1 MDVNLLPENIKAA
14 FDEQRAMFQEMLNSF
29 RETNAALKESLRQK
43 DILIA
48 ALQELIACLNKV
60 IFGSR
65 SEKTIYVDPGQKS
78 LFGLGEDN
86 TNALVAS
93 DEQAIEKNTVHVPAH
108 ERTPKRSLKEIYD
121 KLPHKE
127 EIIDLPESE
136 RFDTD
141 GRPLVRVGKVLS
153 RREVRSIPAQ
163 HWCVD
168 IYTVQYK
175 VVNPQSEVCRFVSPD
190 VPAPLIEHSFASAS
204 TVSLIIS
211 NKYFAGLPLYRQEQI
226 FKQQGFPLS
235 RNVMAN
241 WMITVSELYLERI
254 YLRLCKLI
262 VEQPVIHADETP
274 IQVLKEP
281 GRRAQQKSYMWVYAT
296 SKRAKI
302 QIRCF
307 SYENSRSGERANR
320 FLKDFNGILISDGYG
335 GYLKVDVIRAGC
347 WAHMRRKWTEAIPKG
362 VPSENS
368 TAAIGLK
375 YCTQL
380 FEFERSI
387 ENLSNEE
394 RAIERQKKHIDE
406 NKSDSENENKP
417 DSTKELPSAKEILQE
432 YWKWIGSL
440 GDTTGKLKTAV
451 KYALNQKQYLETF
464 LEHGDIEISNN
475 QVENAIRPFVVGRKG
490 WLFSDT
496 PQGARAS
503 AVIYSLIETAKANNI
518 KPAEWL
524 EHILL
529 VSSDRFAH
537 IPNYEVDDL
546 LPWSDEMQ
554 SRFRL

>member
-1 MDVNLLPENIKAA
+1 MDISLLSDELKTVIKDLVKAEFEKQLSA
-14 FDEQRAMFQEMLNSF
+14 
-29 RETNAALKESLRQK
+29 K
-43 DILIA
+43 DSLIA
-48 ALQELIACLNKV
+48 QQQEEIAYLNQQIDWFRKKY
-60 IFGSR
+60 FGSK
-65 SEKTIYVDPGQKS
+65 SEKTIYIDPNQKKLFSSKAEDNNLLDESPGQAT
-78 LFGLGEDN
+78 E
-86 TNALVAS
+86 
-93 DEQAIEKNTVHVPAH
+93 EKTTHVPAH
-108 ERTPKRSLKEIYD
+108 DRKARRSRKEIYD
-121 KLPHKE
+121 KLPHEE
-127 EIIDLPESE
+127 EIIDLPESD
-136 RFDTD
+136 RFDAN
-141 GRPLVRVGKVLS
+141 GQPLVRVGKVLL
-153 RREVRSIPAQ
+153 RTEVRSVPAK

-168 IYTVQYK
+168 YYTIQYK
-175 VVNPQSEVCRFVSPD
+175 TIDPQSGTCQFVTPD

-204 TVSLIIS
+204 TVSLIIC

-226 FKQQGFPLS
+226 FKQQRFPLS
-235 RNVMAN
+235 RTVMAN
-241 WMITVSELYLERI
+241 WVITVSELYLEKI

-262 VEQPVIHADETP
+262 VQQPVIHADETP
-274 IQVLKEP
+274 IQVLHEP

-335 GYLKVDVIRAGC
+335 GYLKVEVIRAGC
-347 WAHMRRKWTEAIPKG
+347 WAHMRRKWVEAMPKG
-362 VPSENS
+362 VPSESS

-380 FEFERSI
+380 FEFERRI
-387 ENLSNEE
+387 ENLSDEE
-394 RAIERQKKHIDE
+394 RAIERQKIHVKGD
-406 NKSDSENENKP
+406 NKP
-417 DSTKELPSAKEILQE
+417 DEEQEPPSAKEILQE
-432 YWKWIGSL
+432 YWKWIDSL
-440 GDTTGKLKTAV
+440 GATTGKLKTAV
-451 KYALNQKQYLETF
+451 TYALNQKQYLETF
-464 LEHGDIEISNN
+464 LDHGDIEISNN

-524 EHILL
+524 EHVLL

-537 IPNYEVDDL
+537 VPNYDVDDL

-554 SRFRL
+554 TKFKLK

>member
-1 MDVNLLPENIKAA
+1 MDISLLSDELKTVIKDLVKAEFEKQLSA
-14 FDEQRAMFQEMLNSF
+14 
-29 RETNAALKESLRQK
+29 K
-43 DILIA
+43 DSLIA
-48 ALQELIACLNKV
+48 QQQEEIAYLNQQIDWFRKKY
-60 IFGSR
+60 FGSK
-65 SEKTIYVDPGQKS
+65 SEKTIYIDPNQKKLFSSKAEDNNLLDESPGQAT
-78 LFGLGEDN
+78 E
-86 TNALVAS
+86 
-93 DEQAIEKNTVHVPAH
+93 EKTTHVPAH
-108 ERTPKRSLKEIYD
+108 DRKARRSRKEIYD
-121 KLPHKE
+121 KLPHEE
-127 EIIDLPESE
+127 EIIDLPESD
-136 RFDTD
+136 RFDAN
-141 GRPLVRVGKVLS
+141 GQPLVRVGKVLL
-153 RREVRSIPAQ
+153 RTEVRSVPAK

-168 IYTVQYK
+168 YYTIQYK
-175 VVNPQSEVCRFVSPD
+175 TIDPQSGTCQFVTPD

-204 TVSLIIS
+204 TVSLIIC

-226 FKQQGFPLS
+226 FKQQRFPLS
-235 RNVMAN
+235 RTVMAN
-241 WMITVSELYLERI
+241 WVITVSELYLEKI

-262 VEQPVIHADETP
+262 VQQPVIHADETP
-274 IQVLKEP
+274 IQVLHEP

-335 GYLKVDVIRAGC
+335 GYLKVEVIRAGC
-347 WAHMRRKWTEAIPKG
+347 WAHMRRKWVEAMPKG
-362 VPSENS
+362 VPSESS

-380 FEFERSI
+380 FEFESRI
-387 ENLSNEE
+387 ENLSDGE
-394 RAIERQKKHIDE
+394 RAIERQKIHVKGD
-406 NKSDSENENKP
+406 NKP
-417 DSTKELPSAKEILQE
+417 DEEQEPPSAKEILQE
-432 YWKWIGSL
+432 YWKWIDSL
-440 GDTTGKLKTAV
+440 GATTGKLKTAV
-451 KYALNQKQYLETF
+451 TYALNQKQYLETF
-464 LEHGDIEISNN
+464 LDHGDIEISNN

-524 EHILL
+524 EHVLL

-537 IPNYEVDDL
+537 VPNYDVDDL

-554 SRFRL
+554 TKFKLK

>member
-1 MDVNLLPENIKAA
+1 MNSNVAPDEIKSELEEQTEMHRALLKSL
-14 FDEQRAMFQEMLNSF
+14 QETITLLRDS
-29 RETNAALKESLRQK
+29 LKQK
-43 DILIA
+43 DDTIKCLQQQIA
-48 ALQELIACLNKV
+48 NLNKV

-65 SEKTIYVDPGQKS
+65 SEKTIYVDPAQKS
-78 LFGLGEDN
+78 LFPEDTAEN
-86 TNALVAS
+86 QQVPVTSKL
-93 DEQAIEKNTVHVPAH
+93 QTVEVTAH
-108 ERTPKRSLKEIYD
+108 ERKPKRSRKEIYD
-121 KLPHKE
+121 TLPHKE

-136 RFDTD
+136 RFDAN
-141 GRPLVRVGKVLS
+141 GRPLVRVGKVFS
-153 RREVRSIPAQ
+153 RTEVRSKPAE

-168 IYTVQYK
+168 YYTIQYK
-175 VVNPQSEVCRFVSPD
+175 AIDFQSGTCQFVSPD
-190 VPAPLIEHSFASAS
+190 VPTPLIEHSFASAS
-204 TVSLIIS
+204 TVSLIIC

-226 FKQQGFPLS
+226 FKQQSFPLS
-235 RNVMAN
+235 RTVMAN
-241 WMITVSELYLERI
+241 WVITVSELYLERI

-262 VEQPVIHADETP
+262 VQQTVIHADETP

-296 SKRAKI
+296 PKRAKI

-307 SYENSRSGERANR
+307 SYEDSRSGERANR
-320 FLKDFNGILISDGYG
+320 FLKDFNGILISDGYA
-335 GYLKVDVIRAGC
+335 GYLKVGVIRAGC
-347 WAHMRRKWTEAIPKG
+347 WAHMRRKWVEAMPKG
-362 VPSENS
+362 VPSESS
-368 TAAIGLK
+368 TAAIGVK

-380 FEFERSI
+380 FEFERRI
-387 ENLSNEE
+387 EELSDDE
-394 RAIERQKKHIDE
+394 RAFERQKIHT
-406 NKSDSENENKP
+406 NNENKP
-417 DSTKELPSAKEILQE
+417 DSEKELSSAKEILQE

-440 GDTTGKLKTAV
+440 GTTTGKLNIAV

-464 LEHGDIEISNN
+464 LQHGNIEISNN

-537 IPNYEVDDL
+537 VPNYTVDDL
-546 LPWSDEMQ
+546 LPWADEMQ
-554 SRFRL
+554 AKFRLD

>member
-1 MDVNLLPENIKAA
+1 MDISLLSDELKTVIKDLVKAEFEKQLSA
-14 FDEQRAMFQEMLNSF
+14 
-29 RETNAALKESLRQK
+29 K
-43 DILIA
+43 DSLIA
-48 ALQELIACLNKV
+48 QQQEEIAYLNQQIDWFRKKY
-60 IFGSR
+60 FGSK
-65 SEKTIYVDPGQKS
+65 SEKTIYIDPNQKKLFSSKAEDNNLLDESPGQAT
-78 LFGLGEDN
+78 E
-86 TNALVAS
+86 
-93 DEQAIEKNTVHVPAH
+93 EKTTHVPAH
-108 ERTPKRSLKEIYD
+108 DRKARRSRKEIYD
-121 KLPHKE
+121 KLPHEE
-127 EIIDLPESE
+127 EIIDLPESD
-136 RFDTD
+136 RFDAN
-141 GRPLVRVGKVLS
+141 GQPLVRVGKVLL
-153 RREVRSIPAQ
+153 RTEVRSVPAK

-168 IYTVQYK
+168 YYTIQYK
-175 VVNPQSEVCRFVSPD
+175 TIDPQSGTCQFVTPD

-204 TVSLIIS
+204 TVSLIIC

-226 FKQQGFPLS
+226 FKQQRFPLS
-235 RNVMAN
+235 RTVMAN
-241 WMITVSELYLERI
+241 WVITVSELYLEKI

-262 VEQPVIHADETP
+262 VQQPVIHADETP
-274 IQVLKEP
+274 IQVLHEP

-335 GYLKVDVIRAGC
+335 GYLKVEVIRAGC
-347 WAHMRRKWTEAIPKG
+347 WAHMRRKWVEAMPKG
-362 VPSENS
+362 VPSESS

-380 FEFERSI
+380 FEFERRI
-387 ENLSNEE
+387 ENLSDEE
-394 RAIERQKKHIDE
+394 RAIERQKIHIKGD
-406 NKSDSENENKP
+406 NKP
-417 DSTKELPSAKEILQE
+417 DEEQEPPSAKEILQE
-432 YWKWIGSL
+432 YWKWIDSL
-440 GDTTGKLKTAV
+440 GATTGKLKTAV
-451 KYALNQKQYLETF
+451 TYALNQKQYLETF
-464 LEHGDIEISNN
+464 LDHGDIEISNN

-524 EHILL
+524 EHVLL

-537 IPNYEVDDL
+537 VPNYDVDDL

-554 SRFRL
+554 TKFKLK

>member
-1 MDVNLLPENIKAA
+1 MDISLLSDELKAVIEGLVKA
-14 FDEQRAMFQEMLNSF
+14 EFEKQLSA
-29 RETNAALKESLRQK
+29 K
-43 DILIA
+43 DSLIA
-48 ALQELIACLNKV
+48 QQQEELAYLKQQIEWFRKKF
-60 IFGSR
+60 FGFKSK
-65 SEKTIYVDPGQKS
+65 KTVYIDPAQKS
-78 LFGLGEDN
+78 LFSPKTEDN
-86 TNALVAS
+86 NQVVA
-93 DEQAIEKNTVHVPAH
+93 ATEKSTEEKTVHVLAH
-108 ERTPKRSLKEIYD
+108 DRKAKRSRKEIYD
-121 KLPHKE
+121 KLPHEE
-127 EIIDLPESE
+127 EIIDLSEQE
-136 RFDTD
+136 RFDAT
-141 GRPLVRVGKVLS
+141 GQPLVRVGKVLL
-153 RREVRSIPAQ
+153 RTEVRSVPAK

-168 IYTVQYK
+168 IYVIQYK
-175 VVNPQSEVCRFVSPD
+175 AVDLQSEARHFVSPAI
-190 VPAPLIEHSFASAS
+190 PAPLIEHSFASAS
-204 TVSLIIS
+204 TVSLIIC

-235 RNVMAN
+235 RTVMAN
-241 WMITVSELYLERI
+241 WVITVSELYLEKI

-262 VEQPVIHADETP
+262 VQQPVIHADETP

-281 GRRAQQKSYMWVYAT
+281 GRGAQQKSYMWVYAT

-307 SYENSRSGERANR
+307 SYEDSRSGERANR

-335 GYLKVDVIRAGC
+335 GYLKAEVIRAGC
-347 WAHMRRKWTEAIPKG
+347 WAHMRRKWVEAIPKG
-362 VPSENS
+362 VSSENT

-380 FEFERSI
+380 FEFERRI
-387 ENLSNEE
+387 EKLSDEA
-394 RAIERQKKHIDE
+394 RAVERQNVHI
-406 NKSDSENENKP
+406 NNENKP
-417 DSTKELPSAKEILQE
+417 GGEIAPASAKEILQE

-440 GDTTGKLKTAV
+440 GTTTGKLKTAV
-451 KYALNQKQYLETF
+451 TYALNQKLYLETF
-464 LEHGDIEISNN
+464 LEHGEIEISNN

-490 WLFSDT
+490 WLFSDP

-537 IPNYEVDDL
+537 IPNYDVDDL

-554 SRFRL
+554 SKFRLE